1 MISRLLQWVRGDAA
15 LLGAVDASMAVAT
28 FDLDGRV
35 TDANGNFLTLMG
47 YSREQVIGKSHAM
60 FLPPGDSGQ
69 AGDRMFWEA
78 LRAGTIRQG
87 MFRRITADG
96 RDVWLPMT
104 YSPVPGFRGR
114 PVRVVVV
121 AGAVAAGSLSAPA
134 DSGLIAAINRSQA
147 VISFATDG
155 TVLDANDNFCALMGY
170 TREEIVGQHHCMFMA
185 PADASDPSYA
195 RFWASLGAGNHH
207 QAEYRRMAR
216 GGREVWIR
224 ASYNPIPGPDGKLER
239 IVKFATDVSA
249 ERIRRA
255 DYESQINAIQWTQAV
270 ISFALDGTI
279 LDANENFLE
288 TTGYMIDEVRGKHH
302 RMFVEPAYAESEDYR
317 LFWQRLSEG
326 KPVSAIYQRYAKGGR
341 PFWLQATYNPI
352 LDASGNP
359 AKIIKYATDITAN
372 MAVRTRAVARA
383 EETLRHVEEISNVA
397 QDMNLRIEDLTA
409 QMAASSQAV
418 NDIATRAA
426 SADRSTDEMHK
437 AAQSMD
443 GVVQLIAKITEQI
456 NLLSLNATIEAARA
470 GDAGRGFAVVAQEV
484 KALAS
489 QAAHAT
495 TRISKDISAM
505 QAVSTDVAATLAS
518 IADGITGVR
527 GTVEAASGSM
537 KEQSEVTRTIST
549 TMASTAEGVASIGR
563 VLDEWIIGMEER
575 RFENRMRISKPAT
588 IHLDNGRTLSCS
600 LRNVSRGGAKIIIDP
615 GMQVPDMFQLSIDG
629 EPQKMLCEVRRRE
642 GDEIGLRFR
651 QQQAVA

>member
-60 FLPPGDSGQ
+60 FLPPGESGQ

-87 MFRRITADG
+87 MFRRVTADG

-121 AGAVAAGSLSAPA
+121 AGAVTAGSLSAPA

-155 TVLDANDNFCALMGY
+155 TVLDANDNFCALIGY
-170 TREEIVGQHHCMFMA
+170 TREEIVGQHHRMFMA

-409 QMAASSQAV
+409 QMVASSQAV

-426 SADRSTDEMHK
+426 SADQSTDEMHK

-484 KALAS
+484 KALAA

-518 IADGITGVR
+518 IADGITRVR